1 MTQTLLKS
9 GFIALMA
16 SLATAPALA
25 EPLTAEAIAKQAN
38 VDGLSMSLEGDML
51 VGVVA
56 NPNDPDS
63 LAAAYWDLSGD
74 IDTSKPLT
82 PTSITPSNKRMKFV
96 GASALKQKMSLWGA
110 NQAYTGSMGDCGETT
125 VGTGA
130 TKTFIRKTFLGNE
143 KITDIDD
150 MPNGPKEVG
159 INKDLQRCMELNNVT
174 RLESILPLEPS
185 KVIITRFSPKSG
197 THYFKY
203 DLATGKDKFLYSD
216 NGSIVIDEINN
227 RDGMPISKYK
237 GTYKGGVYY
246 DTYYL
251 IDPKTNKFTLEE
263 PLSANIEERN
273 DVTVLARDENDG
285 SYFIATDKFS
295 DKVAIYKYNPSSDE
309 FSDEPVFAHPEF
321 SARGVITS
329 SRKEDFGQ
337 VLGFTYAGAETE
349 TYWVD
354 PEMKSIQGGLDGL
367 FPGKHVSMLD
377 RTADNNRIL
386 IEVSSATTPPAFYLL
401 IDKSKLA
408 VIGSSRPWI
417 DPAQLSET
425 ELVYYTARDG
435 LKIPAYLTEPKGLK
449 PGEKAR
455 GAIIL
460 PHGGPWARDYGGW
473 DSTGWNQFLTT
484 RGFIVLQPNYRGSQ
498 GFGRE
503 LHLAGDNE
511 WGQKMQDD
519 KDDAA
524 AWLVASGKVDADKL
538 AIFGYSYGGFA
549 AMAATVRPNSPF
561 QCAIAGAGVSN
572 LAKVRNNWGRN
583 KRQRK
588 RQAQTLTGMDPM
600 DNTEKA
606 NIPILVYHGDR
617 DVRVPLF
624 HGTEFYKAV
633 KKYQPDSRLVVVKDM
648 PHSMPWWPTHHRESL
663 NAIEDFLSTTCGL

>member
-1 MTQTLLKS
+1 MTHTLLKS
-9 GFIALMA
+9 GFMALLA
-16 SLATAPALA
+16 SFAMAPAIA
-25 EPLTAEAIAKQAN
+25 EPLPVEAIAKQAN

-56 NPNDPDS
+56 NPKDPET
-63 LAAAYWDLSGD
+63 LAAAYWDIGGE

-82 PTSITPSNKRMKFV
+82 PTAITPSNKRMKFFA
-96 GASALKQKMSLWGA
+96 ASALKNKKSLWFA
-110 NQAYTGSMGDCGETT
+110 NQAYTGQMSGCGETT
-125 VGTGA
+125 VGTGS
-130 TKTFIRKTFLGNE
+130 TKTFILKAYLGNE

-159 INKDLQRCMELNNVT
+159 LNKDLERCMELNNMT
-174 RLESILPLEPS
+174 TLRSILPLEDS
-185 KVIITRFSPKSG
+185 KVLISRFSPMSG
-197 THYFKY
+197 QRFFKY
-203 DLATGKDKFLYSD
+203 DLATGKDEFLYSD
-216 NGSIVIDEINN
+216 NNTIVIDRIDS
-227 RDGMPISKYK
+227 RDGMPISKYE
-237 GTYKGGVYY
+237 GDYKDGAYY

-251 IDPKTNKFTLEE
+251 IDPEINEFTLEE
-263 PLSANIEERN
+263 PLTANIEKRN
-273 DVTVLARDENDG
+273 DVTVLARDESDG
-285 SYFIATDKFS
+285 SYYIATDKFS
-295 DKVAIYKYNPSSDE
+295 DKVSIYKYYPSTDK

-321 SARGVITS
+321 SARSVITS
-329 SRKEDFGQ
+329 RKKENFGQ

-354 PEMKSIQGGLDGL
+354 PEMKSIHDGLKGL
-367 FPGKHVSMLD
+367 FPSKHVSLLD
-377 RTADNNRIL
+377 YTTDRNRVL
-386 IEVSSATTPPAFYLL
+386 VEVSSATTPPAFYLL
-401 IDKSKLA
+401 VDKSKLA

-417 DPAQLSET
+417 DPAQLSESK
-425 ELVYYTARDG
+425 LVYYEARDG
-435 LKIPAYLTEPKGLK
+435 MKIPAYLTEPKGLK

-473 DSTGWNQFLTT
+473 DATGWNQFLAT

-519 KDDAA
+519 KDDGA

-549 AMAATVRPNSPF
+549 AMAATVRPNSPY

-624 HGTEFYKAV
+624 HGTDFYKAV
-633 KKYQPDSRLVVVKDM
+633 KKYQPDSRLVVIKDM
-648 PHSMPWWPTHHRESL
+648 PHSMPWWPEHHRESL
-663 NAIEDFLSTTCGL
+663 TAIDDFLSTTCGL